1 MSAATPRK
9 PFERV
14 LLNPVYIAR
23 IAGEPAGVLDGLDTG
38 ETARLLAGI
47 AALNDWLI
55 EEGEDLVA
63 VIEALVPKLTPMQ
76 IRAALS
82 VKRAI
87 FNRRAVK
94 SSDLSRF
101 VDALDP
107 ETHERITGY
116 REAWE
121 RLKAMEAATTATFEN
136 EVAAGTDV
144 LLSMLQRRNFVDGMG
159 YSNPGLLE
167 KFRRRLPVDSP
178 HAVKGKERRNLE
190 DALLQYAAR
199 VATKTSPLSSFTTLG
214 VAGWGSRGNDLQMD
228 FDAGIERRVS
238 FKGALFRHLTAALLS
253 DFERAVQLAPL
264 EINPSARINGDRLQL
279 KAVTPGSLGSGRFWG
294 TGEDR
299 VEAGNNVVMVL
310 IARIFDEGGGVPI
323 EASEL
328 VRLVCSK
335 ASRLTPAAVWPFLAR
350 LYQIQYLRPA
360 LGVFEQDDAMETYA
374 SLVARVGGELGG
386 ALRGI
391 VERMR
396 EGALAFQ
403 AADTSDRSRAMFE
416 LQESVRATCEL
427 LGVEHDTPLFR
438 PVLFENCYL
447 QPQGELLAPRDLET
461 YAGDMELLLEA
472 AVLTDLSHQT
482 RCQLADFFLATFG
495 PEGVCEDV
503 EAFLETFD
511 EIYAPGKFV
520 AGPSERRA
528 PRSSVSVGLAAAADR
543 FHDLLEPLLRG
554 AGEGCI
560 DAQALRDVL
569 DEVPAPIRN
578 RSLSQS
584 YLLQFARGSGQRLA
598 VVNQMF
604 GGRSALM
611 SRFLE
616 VLDDSGIDAVRA
628 YVRNGSDTGSAVEL
642 PGVFGFN
649 ANYHPMLADA
659 ELGVPPFPDGRA
671 DAERVA
677 LGSTRMAYDAHT
689 HSVVLQTSE
698 GRRFD
703 VFYQGFLIP
712 SLLPGMHRILA
723 LCFGDGPG
731 QFAVPTLLLRN
742 IVEPDVLAEV
752 PRLLLG
758 SLVLSRRIWI
768 IPFDQVPDIDLSPAD
783 FFVAVQAWRG
793 RNGLPNEAF
802 FRVIPIPGEKSSG
815 GGAEEVDWNSF
826 NFKNLKPFYVRLD
839 SPRFVR
845 LMQRSLKRDSYS
857 VSLTEALPALDDQHV
872 GVAGEKHVAE
882 LQIEMTRPLRSPAP
896 AATLPGGASL
906 SAALAGL
913 PPASQTQPAFA
924 DWSTIRIAYFEKD
937 RAALLLGPVREA
949 VEAVRARFGPVA
961 LALQTQWKFG
971 PHLELSIDGTSR
983 QEEVFELVSSIVK
996 PWLLAYPSAE
1006 TIDPDAYI
1014 VLSAKLGMS
1023 ELEPGP
1029 YAPLLDD
1036 NSLSLVPYRPAGA
1049 LPIAALAE
1057 SKHLFL
1063 SEALD
1068 LQFEL
1073 LALKEGSADAFSLTL
1088 IAMMAVC
1095 GTTYVPHGLARGF
1108 MSFRSHAEYFLAAYD
1123 EQGKLRRQFDA
1134 LDAAKSAQVDAIMQ
1148 AVAGGDL
1155 ERLPLPE
1162 AHRDVV
1168 RNWAGV
1174 VRRTA
1179 ERNER
1184 IVRENHD
1191 ALVSN
1196 DTFDDLVKDLTA
1208 TAPVDF
1214 QERARSR
1221 TTSDLGNAFDEE
1233 EGRRIQSS
1241 PEFIAFRT
1249 NVNFFYLILP
1259 TLDVSPLQKFCLC
1272 HLVANGAERHF
1283 GVSWREIV
1291 GLAEEAT
1298 SD

>member
-1 MSAATPRK
+1 MTASMPRNA
-9 PFERV
+9 FERV

-47 AALNDWLI
+47 VALDQWLA
-55 EEGEDLVA
+55 EEGQDLVA
-63 VIEALVPKLTPMQ
+63 TIEALVPKLTPMQ
-76 IRAALS
+76 IRAALN

-87 FNRRAVK
+87 FNRGAVK
-94 SSDLSRF
+94 PSELSRF

-107 ETHERITGY
+107 GTQGRINGY
-116 REAWE
+116 REAWI
-121 RLKAMEAATTATFEN
+121 RLKAMEAQVTPTFDD
-136 EVAAGTDV
+136 EVAAGTGV
-144 LLSMLQRRNFVDGMG
+144 LLSMLQRRNFVDGLG

-178 HAVKGKERRNLE
+178 QAARGKERRNLE

-199 VATKTSPLSSFTTLG
+199 VATKTSPLSSFTTLA
-214 VAGWGSRGNDLQMD
+214 VAGWGSRGNDLQMA

-253 DFERAVQLAPL
+253 DFQRAARLAPL

-279 KAVTPGSLGSGRFWG
+279 KAVTPGALGSGRFWG

-299 VEAGNNVVMVL
+299 IEAGNNAVMVL
-310 IARIFDEGGGVPI
+310 IARIFEEGGGVPI

-335 ASRLTPAAVWPFLAR
+335 ASRLTPDAVWPFLAR

-360 LGVFEQDDAMETYA
+360 LGVFEQDDAMETFA
-374 SLVARVGGELGG
+374 ALVARLGGELGG
-386 ALRGI
+386 ALHGA

-396 EGALAFQ
+396 EGVLAFE
-403 AADTSDRSRAMFE
+403 AGGTSGRGRAMLA
-416 LQESVRATCEL
+416 LQECVRATCEL
-427 LGVEHDTPLFR
+427 LGVEHDTPLSR

-447 QPQGELLAPRDLET
+447 QPEGEPLAARDLEP
-461 YAGDMELLLEA
+461 YAGDLELLLEA
-472 AVLTDLSHQT
+472 AVLTDMSHQT
-482 RCQLADFFLATFG
+482 RCQLADFFLAAFG
-495 PEGVCEDV
+495 PDGVCDDV
-503 EAFLETFD
+503 EAFLESFD
-511 EIYAPGKFV
+511 EVYAPGKFV

-528 PRSSVSVGLAAAADR
+528 PRSPVSAGLAAAADR

-554 AGEGCI
+554 TGEGCI

-569 DEVPAPIRN
+569 DEVPVPIRN

-584 YLLQFARGSGQRLA
+584 YLLQFANGPGQRLA
-598 VVNQMF
+598 VVNQIF

-616 VLDDSGIDAVRA
+616 VLADSDIDAVRD
-628 YVRNGSDTGSAVEL
+628 YVRKGSDTGYAVEL

-671 DAERVA
+671 GAERVA

-689 HSVVLQTSE
+689 HSVVLLTSE

-712 SLLPGMHRILA
+712 SLLPGMHRVLA

-742 IVEPDVLAEV
+742 IVEPDVPAEV
-752 PRLLLG
+752 PRLRLG

-768 IPFDQVPDIDLSPAD
+768 IPFEQVPDIGLSPAD
-783 FFVAVQAWRG
+783 FFIAVQAWRE
-793 RNGLPNEAF
+793 RHGLPNEAF
-802 FRVIPIPGEKSSG
+802 FRVIPIPGETSPG
-815 GGAEEVDWNSF
+815 GGAEEVDWHSF

-872 GVAGEKHVAE
+872 SVAGEKHVAE
-882 LQIEMTRPLRSPAP
+882 LQVEMTRPPRPRGQMADSP
-896 AATLPGGASL
+896 GQASL
-906 SAALAGL
+906 GAALAGL
-913 PPASQTQPAFA
+913 PPATLVQPVFA
-924 DWSTIRIAYFEKD
+924 DWSTIRVAYFEKD
-937 RAALLLGPVREA
+937 RTALLLGPIREA
-949 VEAVRARFGPVA
+949 VDAVRTRFGPVTM
-961 LALQTQWKFG
+961 ALQTQWKFG
-971 PHLELSIDGTSR
+971 PHLELSFDGTPPR
-983 QEEVFELVSSIVK
+983 AEVFDLVSSIVT
-996 PWLLAYPSAE
+996 PWLLAHPSTE
-1006 TIDPDAYI
+1006 VLDPDAYMA
-1014 VLSAKLGMS
+1014 LSAKLGMS

-1029 YAPLLDD
+1029 YAPLLED

-1049 LPIAALAE
+1049 LPIAELAE

-1073 LALKEGSADAFSLTL
+1073 LAMKEGSADAFSLTL

-1095 GTTYVPHGLARGF
+1095 GTTYVPHGLSRGF
-1108 MSFRSHAEYFLAAYD
+1108 MSFRSHAEYFFAAYD
-1123 EQGKLRRQFDA
+1123 DQGKLRRQFDA
-1134 LDAAKSAQVDAIMQ
+1134 FDAAKSGQVDAIMQ
-1148 AVAGGDL
+1148 AVAGGNL

-1162 AHRDVV
+1162 AHREVV
-1168 RNWAGV
+1168 RKWAGV
-1174 VRRTA
+1174 VRHTA

-1191 ALVSN
+1191 ALVAN
-1196 DTFDDLVKDLTA
+1196 DTFDTLVKDLTA
-1208 TAPVDF
+1208 TAPVEF
-1214 QERARSR
+1214 QARARSR
-1221 TTSDLGNAFDEE
+1221 ATSELGNAFDEE
-1233 EGRRIQSS
+1233 EGHRIQSS

-1249 NVNFFYLILP
+1249 SVNFFYLILP

-1272 HLVANGAERHF
+1272 HLVANGAERYF
-1283 GVSWREIV
+1283 GVSWRAIV

-1298 SD
+1298 WD